1 MDMKILRRSQ
11 QALSAD
17 VGSDVVALNIAKGA
31 CYGME
36 KVAADVWQLLAQPT
50 DIEAICKSLGGR
62 YEVDPETCRADVG
75 RLIDEMVRE
84 GLVEVAG

>member
-1 MDMKILRRSQ
+1 MKILRRSQ
-11 QALSAD
+11 QALSAE

-50 DIEAICKSLGGR
+50 DIETICESLTGR
-62 YEVDPETCRADVG
+62 YEVDPETCRSDVC
-75 RLIDEMVRE
+75 RLIEEMVRE
-84 GLVEVAG
+84 GLVETS